1 MNTGNSNQSGS
12 CLKEQAWKVFYII
25 VVVFI
30 FAVDPGHGFQ
40 ICAKKIERFLSDFT
54 WRFFSLEALSHV
66 KWIRFSEKDK
76 NRSKSQLKAHELSA
90 WVCSRKIADQR
101 NKDTG
106 LFRFMLLFV
115 VTQNNNTQI
124 EVLITEVLI
133 TWLKGAYWARAF
145 HKLLEIS

>member
-1 MNTGNSNQSGS
+1 MIPPKILRLPQVINNDRSLISVLLFSFSQ
-12 CLKEQAWKVFYII
+12 LILDMAFKYVL
-25 VVVFI
+25 
-30 FAVDPGHGFQ
+30 
-40 ICAKKIERFLSDFT
+40 KKIERFLSDFT

-66 KWIRFSEKDK
+66 KWIRSGEKDK

-133 TWLKGAYWARAF
+133 MRLKGAYWARAF

>member
-1 MNTGNSNQSGS
+1 MNTGDSNQSGS
-12 CLKEQAWKVFYII
+12 CLKEQAWKVFYIS

-40 ICAKKIERFLSDFT
+40 ICAKKSWKIPFWFYMKIFFLGGIISCKMDSFWRER
-54 WRFFSLEALSHV
+54 E
-66 KWIRFSEKDK
+66 

-133 TWLKGAYWARAF
+133 MRLKGAYWARAF